1 MKRSE
6 LRYPSADG
14 VSCIRALVWEPD
26 AVAAGA
32 APRAVIQLVHGMAEH
47 IERYE
52 RFAGVLCE
60 AGYVVCAEDHIGH
73 GGSAASADDL
83 GHIPLAH
90 GVDVLLEDMHAL
102 RGRVCSRYEERV
114 ARAGDAFASQDAGRG
129 VSQSASQNPPSLL
142 AASQNPPSPLAG
154 GVPYVLFGHS
164 LGSFMVRV
172 YLTRWSEGVSAAVVC
187 GTGQQPRW
195 LARAG
200 NVLCHVLAC
209 VRGERYRSA
218 LVDSLAV
225 GAYGRAIKDART
237 PHDWLSYDDAVV
249 DAYRADPRCGFM
261 FTVGGYA
268 AVTALAEASQDAA
281 LARAIPR
288 DLPLLFIAGAEDPVG
303 DCGVG
308 VHRAVAEYW
317 VLGMT
322 QVDEIIYDGM
332 RHEILNEPDHA
343 RVERDVLAW
352 LEAHV

>member
-14 VSCIRALVWEPD
+14 ASCIRALVWEPD

-32 APRAVIQLVHGMAEH
+32 PPRAVVQLVHGMAEH
-47 IERYE
+47 VERYE
-52 RFAGVLCE
+52 RFAGVLCA
-60 AGYVVCAEDHIGH
+60 AGYAVCAEDHVGH
-73 GGSAASADDL
+73 GKTAATAEDL

-102 RGRVCSRYEERV
+102 RCRVCSRYEERA
-114 ARAGDAFASQDAGRG
+114 ARAVDASARQDAGQDI
-129 VSQSASQNPPSLL
+129 SQSV
-142 AASQNPPSPLAG
+142 SQNPPSPLVG
-154 GVPYVLFGHS
+154 EVPYVLFGHS

-172 YLTRWSEGVSAAVVC
+172 YLARWGEGVSAAVVC

-195 LARAG
+195 LVRAG
-200 NVLCHVLAC
+200 NALCHVLAC
-209 VRGERYRSA
+209 VHGERYRSA

-225 GAYGRAIKDART
+225 GAYGRAIKHART
-237 PHDWLSYDDAVV
+237 PQDWLSYDDAVV
-249 DAYRADPRCGFM
+249 DAYRADPCCGFM

-268 AVTALAEASQDAA
+268 AATALASASQDVA
-281 LARAIPR
+281 LASGIPR
-288 DLPLLFIAGAEDPVG
+288 DVPLLFIAGADDPVG
-303 DCGVG
+303 DCGAG
-308 VHRAVAEYW
+308 VHRAVAQYRK
-317 VLGMT
+317 LGMA

-332 RHEILNEPDHA
+332 RHEILNEPDHE

>member
-26 AVAAGA
+26 AVVAGA
-32 APRAVIQLVHGMAEH
+32 APRAVVQLVHGMAEH

-60 AGYVVCAEDHIGH
+60 AGYAVCAEDHVGH
-73 GGSAASADDL
+73 GKTAATAEDL

-102 RGRVCSRYEERV
+102 QRRVCSRYEERA
-114 ARAGDAFASQDAGRG
+114 ARAVYAST
-129 VSQSASQNPPSLL
+129 
-142 AASQNPPSPLAG
+142 SQNPPSPLADATSQNPPSPLVG
-154 GVPYVLFGHS
+154 ETPYVVFGHS

-172 YLTRWSEGVSAAVVC
+172 YLARWGESVSAAVVC

-195 LARAG
+195 LTRAA
-200 NVLCHVLAC
+200 NALCRVLAR
-209 VRGERYRSA
+209 VRGERYRST

-225 GAYGRAIKDART
+225 GAYGHAIKHART
-237 PHDWLSYDDAVV
+237 PLDWLSYDGAVV
-249 DAYRADPRCGFM
+249 DAYRADPLCGFM

-268 AVTALAEASQDAA
+268 AVTALAAVSQDAK
-281 LARAIPR
+281 LAQKIPR
-288 DLPLLFIAGAEDPVG
+288 DLPMLFIAGADDPVG
-303 DCGVG
+303 ECGAG
-308 VHRAVAEYW
+308 VHHAVAEYRG
-317 VLGMT
+317 LGMT
-322 QVDEIIYDGM
+322 QVDEIIYNGM
-332 RHEILNEPDHA
+332 RHEILNESDHE